1 MKKILLFVFLTVSMF
16 SYGQERAALQGIS
29 EVTLYGVDFSHVLIR
44 GADESGEAFVEA
56 FDRINNLFLT
66 EPKKYVKPFTQKT
79 KIDVR
84 AVNIIPVGKLN
95 SQMNRQSMFT
105 QDYVESFT
113 DEEVALAVKGLEL
126 EKGKGVGVVLLA
138 LELNKQQRRAFYEL
152 VFFDIS
158 TRKVLTRGTIQG
170 AAKGFGLRNYW
181 ANSIHSALQKIKLT
195 K

>member
-44 GADESGEAFVEA
+44 GADETGEAFVEA

-66 EPKKYVKPFTQKT
+66 EPKKYVKPFVQKT
-79 KIDVR
+79 KIEVK
-84 AVNIIPVGKLN
+84 AVNVIPVGKLN

-152 VFFDIS
+152 VFFDIN

-181 ANSIHSALQKIKLT
+181 ANSINSALKKIKLT